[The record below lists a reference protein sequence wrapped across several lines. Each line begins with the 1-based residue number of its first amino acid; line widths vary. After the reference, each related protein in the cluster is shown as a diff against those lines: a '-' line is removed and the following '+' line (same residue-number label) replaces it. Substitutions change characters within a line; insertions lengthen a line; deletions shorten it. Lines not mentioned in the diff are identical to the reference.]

1 VRKWTILVVAAVS
14 VVLIGGGA
22 VVGWRARRDRAA
34 LFARFAEDRQR
45 RLDETAVKIA
55 GDLASVAE
63 TVGAL
68 TRALST
74 VSSADGRQLQ
84 LGAALAVVKPYLL
97 IEVHDAAGERVL
109 SVTGPRAGPDFRP
122 AAFRA
127 AMAQTAGRAVPLAPG
142 TLVVSPPLAGDP
154 RGWFR
159 ILAVALPRGAAGQPT
174 GALTVLVDIEPLF
187 APLRPMAAAP
197 GSHLLVLGPSGIP
210 LPLSSG
216 ALLHRTAE
224 ADLER
229 APRWLRTLVTDMR
242 AGRRGAVPITGGDSL
257 SAGLGPDPLVA
268 AYAPIPAIAG
278 AHWSIATFSSTAPL
292 RAGERIAMLRLGV
305 TSGVL
310 AVCLVGL
317 GGLILYSSRRAV
329 TLRERLRHAA
339 EIEYLHEKTQKIL
352 DNIPTGVLALSEAG
366 VTMAA
371 NRVLRERM
379 PATAV
384 GAPLDQAF
392 PEAPSATIRRL
403 RKLIEQ
409 TRESSRVQ
417 SLFGERLALFG
428 EEETYNIHVVPL
440 EPRLQDTRFLLV
452 IEDLSEVRAL
462 ESQLLRA
469 EKLATVGVLAAGIAH
484 EIGTPMGVVRGRA
497 EYVLGKLGADHPQAR
512 GVQVIIEQI
521 DHVTGTLRQLLDFAR
536 VKPAAVRS
544 VAVAAAV
551 RTVVELL
558 RLEAQRRKVSTIH
571 EVPETLPEVAADPD
585 QLQQV
590 LVNLVMNAYDACA
603 PGGRVNIRAR
613 AEEVTAPAGLL
624 RVRLEIV
631 DDGCGIPEENRHQVF
646 DPFFTTKKRGTGT
659 GLGLAI
665 AAQIVRNHGG
675 EIELESEPGRG
686 TCVTLL
692 WPTAPVE
699 EPHGKVA

>member
-1 VRKWTILVVAAVS
+1 MRKWTILVVAAIS

-34 LFARFAEDRQR
+34 LFARFAEERQR
-45 RLDETAVKIA
+45 RLDEAAGSIA
-55 GDLASVAE
+55 KDLATAAE
-63 TVGAL
+63 TVGSL
-68 TRALST
+68 SRTLST
-74 VSSADGRQLQ
+74 ASSADGRRLQ
-84 LGAALAVVKPYLL
+84 LDAVLAVVKPYLL
-97 IEVHDAAGERVL
+97 IEVHDAAGERLL
-109 SVTGPRAGPDFRP
+109 SVTDPRAGPDFRP
-122 AAFRA
+122 AAFRV
-127 AMAQTAGRAVPLAPG
+127 AMAETAGRAVPLAPG
-142 TLVVSPPLAGDP
+142 KLVVSPPLAGDP

-159 ILAVALPRGAAGQPT
+159 ILAAALPRGAAGQPT
-174 GALTVLVDIEPLF
+174 GAIAVLVDTEPLF
-187 APLRPMAAAP
+187 APLRPVAAEP
-197 GSHLLVLGPSGIP
+197 GSHLLLLGPSGIP
-210 LPLSSG
+210 LPLSSP
-216 ALLHRTAE
+216 ALLPRTGG
-224 ADLER
+224 ADVER
-229 APRWLRTLVTDMR
+229 APPWLRALVTDMR
-242 AGRRGAVPITGGDSL
+242 AGRRGMVQLTGGDAL

-268 AYAPIPAIAG
+268 AHAPIPGGAG
-278 AHWSIATFSSTAPL
+278 GYWSIAAFTSTAAVQSEE
-292 RAGERIAMLRLGV
+292 RAAMLRLGV

-317 GGLILYSSRRAV
+317 GGFILFASRRAV

-339 EIEYLHEKTQKIL
+339 EIEHLHEKTQKIL
-352 DNIPTGVLALSEAG
+352 DNIPTGVLALSDTG

-379 PATAV
+379 PPSAL

-403 RKLIEQ
+403 RKLIDQ

-428 EEETYNIHVVPL
+428 EEEAYNIHVVPL

-497 EYVLGKLGADHPQAR
+497 EYVLGKLGLDHSQTR

-536 VKPAAVRS
+536 VKPAAVRP

-558 RLEAQRRKVSTIH
+558 RLEAQRRKVSTIY
-571 EVPETLPEVAADPD
+571 EVPDTLPEVAADPD

-603 PGGRVNIRAR
+603 PGGRVTIRAR
-613 AEEVTAPAGLL
+613 VEEVTAPAGLTH
-624 RVRLEIV
+624 VRLEIV
-631 DDGCGIPEENRHQVF
+631 DDGCGVPEENRHQVF

-675 EIELESEPGRG
+675 AIELESEPGRG

-692 WPTAPVE
+692 WPTAPLE